1 MLLNIADTKFV
12 KCSSVVIPQ
21 EYFNRMVTGCDE
33 VDLIFGSEHLK
44 GLVAGST
51 ITITGTP
58 GAGKCHAGDQ
68 IIEIFADDSI
78 IEDIKHFLSTRTSG

>member
-1 MLLNIADTKFV
+1 M
-12 KCSSVVIPQ
+12 VIPQ
-21 EYFNRMVTGCDE
+21 SYFDRVTTGNDP
-33 VDLIFGSEHLK
+33 VDTIFGPEHLK

-68 IIEIFADDSI
+68 IIEIFADDTI
-78 IEDIKHFLSTRTSG
+78 IEDIKRFLSTRITG